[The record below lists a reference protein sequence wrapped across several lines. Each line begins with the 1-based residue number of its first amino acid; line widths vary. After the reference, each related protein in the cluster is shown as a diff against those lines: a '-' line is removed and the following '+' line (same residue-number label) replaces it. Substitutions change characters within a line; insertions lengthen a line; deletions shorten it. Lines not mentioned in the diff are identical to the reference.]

1 MTVFAGQPPAKPGQ
15 SNICMNDTIVK
26 IPIVVQKWHANF
38 NFLSYNFTF
47 FYFDFGSYYNS
58 TFDHSMISKKF

>member
-26 IPIVVQKWHANF
+26 IPIVVQKWHANL
-38 NFLSYNFTF
+38 NFYHTILLFFTLILAP
-47 FYFDFGSYYNS
+47 
-58 TFDHSMISKKF
+58 TTIVHLIIP